1 MVESKFDLEKVGKRT
16 RKYKLWLFA
25 KYKVFLTE
33 NLPNSVNCVIILGQ
47 QQVNNLSEKEMFPM
61 NKEAKNRPLVLKN
74 LEVVGLTN
82 YQRMALT
89 QLELKNREKEHSEK

>member
-1 MVESKFDLEKVGKRT
+1 
-16 RKYKLWLFA
+16 
-25 KYKVFLTE
+25 
-33 NLPNSVNCVIILGQ
+33 
-47 QQVNNLSEKEMFPM
+47 MFPM

>member
-1 MVESKFDLEKVGKRT
+1 MTFGKIYTLFDER
-16 RKYKLWLFA
+16 FA
-25 KYKVFLTE
+25 KFCKLCYNIRIATSKYF
-33 NLPNSVNCVIILGQ
+33 
-47 QQVNNLSEKEMFPM
+47 LSEKEMFPM

>member
-1 MVESKFDLEKVGKRT
+1 MVELKFDLEKVGKRT

-61 NKEAKNRPLVLKN
+61 NKEAKKN

>member
-1 MVESKFDLEKVGKRT
+1 MVESKFDLENAGKST
-16 RKYKLWLFA
+16 RKYKLRFLA
-25 KYKVFLTE
+25 KYKVLLIKY
-33 NLPNSVNCVIILGQ
+33 LPNSVNCVIILGQ